1 MLMSVVQ
8 IHLSPPNSSLPAQAG
23 RDFSWGTFAKESRA
37 SLCIML
43 FMTNAWLQRFMTLGG
58 SIFCCVLAASL
69 WESQLSWAVV
79 CLAAPLLLTPLMLG
93 IQCIWAAQ
101 LNRKETKAH
110 PASLR
115 TWLGAWLS
123 EWHAASKVFA
133 WWQPF
138 RHRAVANNLMATPNQ
153 RGMVLVH
160 GFCCNRALWTDWMK
174 QLQAKN
180 RVFVAVDLEPAFGSI
195 SDYADTIEAAIAQVS
210 QATGLPPIVVGHSM
224 GGLAIR
230 AWAAKYAREPHQ
242 MQRIKRIFTI
252 GTPHHGTAIAA
263 ASYSVNGTEMRQKS
277 DWLTSNASCLPND
290 FATYCTCFFSHCDN
304 IVFPASAATLE
315 GADNQHIAGHAHV
328 QLLFSKDLQQA
339 CLSQLEN

>member
-1 MLMSVVQ
+1 MNPCPRKL
-8 IHLSPPNSSLPAQAG
+8 AG
-23 RDFSWGTFAKESRA
+23 IFFGILADEGLI
-37 SLCIML
+37 SLCIMS
-43 FMTNAWLQRFMTLGG
+43 FMTIAWLQRCIVLGG
-58 SIFCCVLAASL
+58 LVFSWALAAWL
-69 WESQLSWAVV
+69 WNNLRSWAVMSLLMPV
-79 CLAAPLLLTPLMLG
+79 LVAPMILG
-93 IQCIWAAQ
+93 IQCVWAAL
-101 LNRKETKAH
+101 LNRQETAVR
-110 PASLR
+110 PASLGQ
-115 TWLGAWLS
+115 WLGAWLS
-123 EWHAASKVFA
+123 EWHVATRVFIG
-133 WWQPF
+133 WQPF
-138 RHRAVANNLMATPNQ
+138 RHRAVADNLVATPNQ

-174 QLQAKN
+174 QLQAKK

-195 SDYADTIEAAIAQVS
+195 SDYADTVEAAIAQVE

-263 ASYSVNGTEMRQKS
+263 ASYTTNGGEMRQS
-277 DWLTSNASCLPND
+277 SAWLAGNASCLPND
-290 FATYCTCFFSHCDN
+290 FATYCTCYFSHCDN

-328 QLLFSKDLQQA
+328 QLLFSKDIQQA